1 MKTIERFYK
10 TVSVRETDDGI
21 AILLDERPV
30 RTPGRSALVLANR
43 QIGEAVAEEWESQ
56 TKVVDPVSMPLTRLA
71 NSSIDQVAPDQEKIV
86 DHLVQYAGSDL
97 TCYRADD
104 PEALQQAQAAVWD
117 PLLDW
122 FHEAT
127 GARLLPTAGI
137 MPLTQSEEA
146 LAAVR
151 TAIDQLSVQ
160 ILTGLHVATTSAGSL
175 VIAYAGVRERV
186 SPEEAW
192 AAATVDERWQRE
204 KWGADT
210 EALDRE
216 AKLQSDFATAL
227 RFAAFHQDI
236 G

>member
-10 TVSVRETDDGI
+10 TVSIDETEDGV
-21 AILLDERPV
+21 AILLDERLV
-30 RTPGRSALVLANR
+30 RTPGRSPLVLANKR
-43 QIGEAVAEEWESQ
+43 IGEAVAEEWESQ
-56 TKVVDPVSMPLTRLA
+56 TKVIDPLSMPLTRLA
-71 NSSIDQVAPDQEKIV
+71 NSSIDQVAPDHRKIV

-104 PEALQQAQAAVWD
+104 PETLQQAQAAIWD

-137 MPLTQSEEA
+137 MPLTQSEDA

-151 TAIDQLSVQ
+151 KAVEQLSVQ

-175 VIAYAGVRERV
+175 VIAYAGVAGHV
-186 SPEEAW
+186 SPEDGW
-192 AAATVDERWQRE
+192 GAATVDERWQRE
-204 KWGADT
+204 KWGADA

-216 AKLQSDFATAL
+216 AKLQRDFEAAI
-227 RFAAFHQDI
+227 RFAAFHQ
-236 G
+236 